1 MSPFVVSTVDFAY
14 LQPLPAGSAART
26 WATLTK
32 LNAGANTESISQK
45 INFYRFGFLV
55 EIFVYKKLKSIR
67 IIDNIRFFRL
77 IQSHSKWRSAS
88 SAFV

>member
-1 MSPFVVSTVDFAY
+1 MSPFVVSTIGFAY
-14 LQPLPAGSAART
+14 LQQLPAGSAAWA
-26 WATLTK
+26 WATLTE
-32 LNAGANTESISQK
+32 LNAGANTESIPQK

-55 EIFVYKKLKSIR
+55 EIFVYKKLKPIR
-67 IIDNIRFFRL
+67 IVDLIRFFGL

>member
-1 MSPFVVSTVDFAY
+1 MSPFVVSTVSLAY
-14 LQPLPAGSAART
+14 LQQLPAGSAAWA
-26 WATLTK
+26 WATLTEF
-32 LNAGANTESISQK
+32 NAGANTESIPQK

-67 IIDNIRFFRL
+67 IVDIIRFFGL